1 METLIF
7 ISFLAAVILVPVYL
21 RSRDRS
27 HMYDTLRQAYEHGQP
42 VPPELIQALQH
53 PMRPKSGPDGD
64 FRRGLILSI
73 VGLGLCGVGAAFYYG
88 LWDASPEGAAITAAS
103 IASIGVIPT
112 LLGLAFLLLAWWGHN
127 RQLALSKA
135 G

>member
-7 ISFLAAVILVPVYL
+7 FSFLAAVILVPIYL
-21 RSRDRS
+21 RSRDRT

-53 PMRPKSGPDGD
+53 PVRPRRGPDGD

-73 VGLGLCGVGAAFYYG
+73 VGLGLCGVAAAFYFG
-88 LWDASPEGAAITAAS
+88 LWDASPVGAAITAAS
-103 IASIGVIPT
+103 IASVGVIPT
-112 LLGLAFLLLAWWGHN
+112 LLGLAFLALAWWGHG
-127 RQLALSKA
+127 RQAAASNA